1 MKNLIFTGASLLLLA
16 ATTQAQI
23 FQQGDTQFAQQ
34 VQNGPNQTGSISQ
47 QQGTGTNYGNY
58 AITFQGTSSNTGAN
72 TVTINQNGGP
82 VTSAPGVLPPTI
94 GPGQGSQGN
103 RGAITQNG
111 GPGNTATINQNG
123 GPDGI
128 SGGGLSTSA
137 TLGAAGGDGNFAG
150 ILQQGMQNQATINE
164 NNNSRQ
170 NFGEVYQNG
179 AGLKGTI
186 NQSNGSVNN
195 KATVNQGFSGNMMG
209 AAITNAE
216 ATINQGKINAGDMSA
231 GPAIAE
237 SIGNTATITQTVSNV
252 KAFIAQGSSNLGD
265 SNPPGRAEGSMA
277 SITQSA
283 QNGVNGS
290 AATVLQGAFS
300 GESIG
305 SRATL
310 TITGEN
316 NPFSHIVQGYGASG
330 SDNGSTASITM
341 AGTSS
346 NAYINQAFNGQ
357 TDGDQA
363 TITQSSGVQFGS
375 ADIAQGAGIN
385 TFSRNDKATIV
396 QTGQGD
402 ISQIFQNSNF
412 GNSNQ
417 ANGSDNIATVMQMNG
432 VSNVRGIIVQGLST
446 GGSMAQAV
454 RNQAAINQTGGTGHK
469 AYIGQGTDAAN
480 GSNPTGGPDLTG
492 TRNGTNS
499 GNLTAVLGL
508 IAIDNVSTINQS
520 GGTNM
525 TATILQSGRNNQGTI
540 NQSAGSNSNALIVQT
555 DNSRFARAVIN
566 QSSTNANN
574 QAKAFQFAGTNAD
587 GKGGFGNQ
595 IEINQVGEGTG
606 NIAIAQQ
613 GYQGATSSSNDNFF
627 RVTQN
632 GSYNQARMLQVGNSN
647 FVDLTQ
653 NGSGNELRGED
664 GPGSTASQIGYGNR
678 LTLVQNGGPN
688 GQIFQYKQIGN
699 NNTQIVNQSPQ

>member
-1 MKNLIFTGASLLLLA
+1 MS
-16 ATTQAQI
+16 ATI
-23 FQQGDTQFAQQ
+23 
-34 VQNGPNQTGSISQ
+34 
-47 QQGTGTNYGNY
+47 
-58 AITFQGTSSNTGAN
+58 
-72 TVTINQNGGP
+72 
-82 VTSAPGVLPPTI
+82 SAP
-94 GPGQGSQGN
+94 
-103 RGAITQNG
+103 
-111 GPGNTATINQNG
+111 
-123 GPDGI
+123 
-128 SGGGLSTSA
+128 
-137 TLGAAGGDGNFAG
+137 GGDGNFAG
-150 ILQQGMQNQATINE
+150 ILQQGSGNTATINE

-179 AGLKGTI
+179 VGLKGTI

-195 KATVNQGFSGNMMG
+195 KATVNQGFSGNIMG

-216 ATINQGKINAGDMSA
+216 ATINQGKLIADDMSVA
-231 GPAIAE
+231 GSSISE
-237 SIGNTATITQTVSNV
+237 SIGNVATITQTVNNA
-252 KAFIAQGSSNLGD
+252 KAFIAQGARDNTGLGT
-265 SNPPGRAEGSMA
+265 PGRAKGSMA

-283 QNGVNGS
+283 VS
-290 AATVLQGAFS
+290 TDFFTAKILQGTNS

-305 SRATL
+305 SRATI

-316 NPFSHIVQGYGASG
+316 NLFSGINQGYGVRG
-330 SDNGSTASITM
+330 LDNGSTASITM
-341 AGTSS
+341 AGVSS
-346 NAYINQAFNGQ
+346 VANINQAYNGQ

-363 TITQSSGVQFGS
+363 TIAQSSGTQNSQAFIS
-375 ADIAQGAGIN
+375 QGDG
-385 TFSRNDKATIV
+385 FPSSSRNDKATIN
-396 QTGQGD
+396 QTGQNNNGT
-402 ISQIFQNSNF
+402 IIQNSVPF
-412 GNSNQ
+412 FAGGQ
-417 ANGSDNIATVMQMNG
+417 ANGSDNIATVMQTNN
-432 VSNVRGIIVQGLST
+432 VSNVFGNIEQGVTRGSESI
-446 GGSMAQAV
+446 QAV
-454 RNQAAINQTGGTGHK
+454 RNQATINQTGGTGHQ
-469 AYIGQGTDAAN
+469 AYIGQGSKNAY
-480 GSNPTGGPDLTG
+480 GVDLR
-492 TRNGTNS
+492 TRNGDNS
-499 GNLTAVLGL
+499 GLGEAVPGL
-508 IAIDNVSTINQS
+508 IAIDNVATINQA
-520 GGTNM
+520 GGANHRAVIT
-525 TATILQSGRNNQGTI
+525 QSGRNNLGTI

-555 DNSRFARAVIN
+555 DNSRFAKAVIN

-595 IEINQVGEGTG
+595 IEINQIGEGTG

-613 GYQGATSSSNDNFF
+613 GYQGVTSSSNDNFF